1 VITATGG
8 RLDFQ
13 LPGHEPAAASP
24 AAPVAASEEILTDAA
39 IRELERQNLIAALD
53 RTDWRVYGPGGAAE
67 LLGLKPTTVTSR
79 MQRLGLKR
87 AESR

>member
-1 VITATGG
+1 VITATDG
-8 RLDFQ
+8 RLDLQ
-13 LPGHEPAAASP
+13 LPGHEPAATSP
-24 AAPVAASEEILTDAA
+24 AAPVTASEEILTDAA
-39 IRELERQNLIAALD
+39 IRGLERQNLIAALD

-67 LLGLKPTTVTSR
+67 LLGLRPTTVTSR